1 MEEGNN
7 KKKGD
12 NPKGQGPSK
21 SKKEKT
27 KEQKEEQR
35 AKQAE
40 KKRLKKEQARL
51 EAEAKL
57 KGQES
62 QNLNAEE
69 SKEGTKKKEK
79 KKKEEI
85 SQNTK
90 KNEEKEEKKIKEK
103 KKNEDVAQNKKE
115 EKKEDKKRKIK
126 FFGLTTYEER
136 NEELK
141 LFCQQKTNKEENSAL
156 STYEIIKSLSKNV
169 EYSKVSEELIKSLRN
184 IFLCGATKQTRNC
197 KNLLNAFYKIVETFV
212 NDDDKKDYQICKE
225 LRFLIKKIK
234 NLLSGIS
241 QSCSGIFNT
250 CKFLQLL
257 SDDILSEL
265 SEKLHNYKLVS
276 MTLKEIIKSKI
287 EYFIERRVKKLVF
300 ENINNDLIQNGDTIL
315 IFGKSKIFR
324 QILKKAKEDKV
335 KFNIIFVDSP
345 ERNQMSS
352 EVRFFANLGV
362 PVNYTY
368 LKGVSNLMTQVT
380 KIFIKGDAL
389 LVNGDLIGKKG
400 VSTLALIAKSFN
412 RPVFVFC
419 PFFKFMN
426 KIILSNEPK
435 IVKQVGDNY
444 KEMTFEYDITPSEF
458 INTIIC
464 ENGYIHS
471 SSIPVYIREIEEQD
485 SNFINEKNYEL
496 ERQ

>member
-1 MEEGNN
+1 MEGGNI

-21 SKKEKT
+21 PKEEKT

-35 AKQAE
+35 AKQEE

-57 KGQES
+57 KGQDT
-62 QNLNAEE
+62 QNIN
-69 SKEGTKKKEK
+69 KEKKKDDPKTKEK
-79 KKKEEI
+79 KKKKDI
-85 SQNTK
+85 SQNK
-90 KNEEKEEKKIKEK
+90 IEE
-103 KKNEDVAQNKKE
+103 KNEDK
-115 EKKEDKKRKIK
+115 KKRIK
-126 FFGLTTYEER
+126 FFGLTSFEER

-141 LFCQQKTNKEENSAL
+141 LFCEQTNRKEENKIL
-156 STYEIIKSLSKNV
+156 STYQIIESLSKKV
-169 EYSKVSEELIKSLRN
+169 EYSKVSEGLIKSLRN
-184 IFLCGATKQTRNC
+184 IFLCGASKQTRNC
-197 KNLLNAFYKIVETFV
+197 KNLLNAFYRLVEFLV
-212 NDDDKKDYQICKE
+212 NDDDKKDDKICKE
-225 LRFLIKKIK
+225 LCFLIKKIK
-234 NLLSGIS
+234 NLLSGVS
-241 QSCSGIFNT
+241 ENCSGIFNT
-250 CKFLQLL
+250 CKYLQLL

-265 SEKLHNYKLVS
+265 SEKLQNYKLVS
-276 MTLKEIIKSKI
+276 TTLKELLKSKI

-324 QILKKAKEDKV
+324 KILKNAKENKV
-335 KFNIIFVDSP
+335 KFNIIFVDSS

-352 EVRFFANLGV
+352 EVRFFSNLGV
-362 PVNYTY
+362 PVSYTY
-368 LKGVSNLMTQVT
+368 LKGVNNLMSKVT

-412 RPVFVFC
+412 RPIFVFC

-426 KIILSNEPK
+426 KIILSNEPTIK
-435 IVKQVGDNY
+435 KQIGEDY

>member
-1 MEEGNN
+1 MESEN
-7 KKKGD
+7 KTKKGD

-21 SKKEKT
+21 PKKEKT
-27 KEQKEEQR
+27 KEEKEAQR

-51 EAEAKL
+51 EAEAKS
-57 KGQES
+57 KGQTS
-62 QNLNAEE
+62 QNNSEAEIKE
-69 SKEGTKKKEK
+69 EKSKENKLKESKKEK
-79 KKKEEI
+79 KSENKNQEIKEEM
-85 SQNTK
+85 
-90 KNEEKEEKKIKEK
+90 
-103 KKNEDVAQNKKE
+103 
-115 EKKEDKKRKIK
+115 KKRIK

-141 LFCQQKTNKEENSAL
+141 LFCEQKNYKEDDSIL
-156 STYEIIKSLSKNV
+156 STYQIIENLSKKA

-184 IFLCGATKQTRNC
+184 IFLCGSSKQTRNC
-197 KNLLNAFYKIVETFV
+197 KNLLIAFNNIVEFLV
-212 NDDDKKDYQICKE
+212 NDDDKTDDKICKE
-225 LRFLIKKIK
+225 LCFLIKRIK
-234 NLLSGIS
+234 NILSGIS
-241 QSCSGIFNT
+241 EKCSGIFNT
-250 CKFLQLL
+250 CKYLQLL
-257 SDDILSEL
+257 SDDILLEL
-265 SEKLHNYKLVS
+265 SEKLQNYKLVS
-276 MTLKEIIKSKI
+276 MTLREIIKSKI
-287 EYFIERRVKKLVF
+287 EYFIERRIKKLVS
-300 ENINNDLIQNGDTIL
+300 ENINNNLIQNGDTIL

-324 QILKKAKEDKV
+324 QILKKGKEDNI

-345 ERNQMSS
+345 KRNQMSS

-362 PVNYTY
+362 NVNYTY
-368 LKGVSNLMTQVT
+368 LKGVSNLMSKVT

-435 IVKQVGDNY
+435 ILKQIGNDY
-444 KEMTFEYDITPSEF
+444 KEITFEYDITPSEL

-471 SSIPVYIREIEEQD
+471 SSIPVYIRELEEQD
-485 SNFINEKNYEL
+485 TNFINEKNYEL